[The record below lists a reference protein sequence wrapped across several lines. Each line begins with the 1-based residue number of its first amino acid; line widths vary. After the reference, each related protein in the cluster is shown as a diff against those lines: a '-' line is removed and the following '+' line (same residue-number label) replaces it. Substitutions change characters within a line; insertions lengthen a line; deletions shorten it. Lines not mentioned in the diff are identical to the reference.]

1 MFTSKFITLSICG
14 VSQGDIF
21 SLNGSQS
28 VSQSVS
34 EHGKVLAKGVQ
45 LVWTSRI
52 WSLKSQVSGLRYE
65 VWALKS
71 EIWSLRSEDWPV
83 CLFLL
88 MFDNLTAGPETGAS
102 SSPMSQISIVFTGG
116 RHENPAGS
124 LNEIPI
130 ITATQKWVD
139 KICLIRVLRQDI
151 RERRGEESHN
161 LSQIYPLIAGLSDRP
176 RHGTLIT

>member
-1 MFTSKFITLSICG
+1 M
-14 VSQGDIF
+14 VV
-21 SLNGSQS
+21 SQS
-28 VSQSVS
+28 VSQWTWKSACQGSSVGLNL
-34 EHGKVLAKGVQ
+34 EN
-45 LVWTSRI
+45 
-52 WSLKSQVSGLRYE
+52 LKSEVSGLRSEIWGLSSE
-65 VWALKS
+65 VWCLRSEVRALKS
-71 EIWSLRSEDWPV
+71 ELWGLKSELWRSELWSLRSEDCPV

-161 LSQIYPLIAGLSDRP
+161 SSQIYPLIARLSDRP